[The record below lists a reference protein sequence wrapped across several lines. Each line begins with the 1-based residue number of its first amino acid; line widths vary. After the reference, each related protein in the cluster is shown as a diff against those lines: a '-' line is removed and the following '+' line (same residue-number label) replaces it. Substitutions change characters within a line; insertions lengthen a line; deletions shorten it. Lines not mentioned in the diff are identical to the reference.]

1 MLRRLGYRT
10 KGHLQHCTSFRRSF
24 HGSSTGSST
33 ELSSS
38 TSSSSTVVHES
49 LPVGLPSHLVEQLTT
64 HSSDGRAGE
73 CNRRYHAWRYPSTE
87 RWHEDRV
94 PSRRSR
100 SDTGARRGSAVAE
113 SVPRG
118 LLVVSNAQRQGEH
131 LFCQKVQKTSEAT
144 YGITRAASVC
154 ECSKVRQGSRTR
166 CLFLL

>member
-73 CNRRYHAWRYPSTE
+73 CNRRYHAWRRPSTE

-94 PSRRSR
+94 SSRRSR
-100 SDTGARRGSAVAE
+100 SDTGPRRGSAVAE
-113 SVPRG
+113 RAC
-118 LLVVSNAQRQGEH
+118 LVASSWSPSPTRNAQRQGEH
-131 LFCQKVQKTSEAT
+131 LFCQKAQKTSEA
-144 YGITRAASVC
+144 I
-154 ECSKVRQGSRTR
+154 
-166 CLFLL
+166 